1 MSSVRHARHLGTLIS
16 IRRAGDSRA
25 ALAVTPD
32 HFWYLE

>member
-1 MSSVRHARHLGTLIS
+1 MPATSGTLIA

-25 ALAVTPD
+25 ALAMTPD